1 MNVEQVRIF
10 LKKAVV
16 AYLKFLARLPPA
28 ERERE
33 RENNENLFPPITC
46 QEHNR
51 YMILLGN

>member
-33 RENNENLFPPITC
+33 REQRKPVPPD
-46 QEHNR
+46 
-51 YMILLGN
+51 YMSRT